1 VTADDA
7 LLPPADA
14 PSGRPGSARAPILI
28 VDDNKSKRLA
38 LKAALEPLGYDL
50 IEAASGVEGLRCV
63 MADEIAVILLDVRM
77 PIMDGFETAALIRQ
91 RAETELTPIIFVTA
105 HATDEVWSN
114 RYSAGAVDFLTAPVD
129 PDELRAKVSVL
140 ANLFLQSQ
148 DNKAKTRDLED
159 TAHQLKLLTDAAP
172 IGIFQTDD
180 ASRYTYTNAR
190 WSEITGVTREDAL
203 GAEWHTMLGAEAL
216 TGSLSQLDRHP
227 LGEEITSRLTI
238 PSESGPSRLAVLTA
252 RPLLDEG
259 RTSGWVGT
267 LADVTAEVEA
277 EASLVRA
284 RDTADEASRLKS
296 DFLANTSHEIRT
308 PMSGVIGWT
317 ELLMDTDLD
326 PAQRGFV
333 ESLSRSGAALMNVI
347 DAILDFSKIEAGR
360 LDVEDLDF
368 ELRSVVEEV
377 VDLLAHAA
385 LAKGLVLTAVLE
397 DSVPTTVRGDANR
410 LRQVLTNLVGNAVK
424 FTQSG
429 EITIRVTAESE
440 GAETVVRFE
449 VSDTG
454 VGIATDKLAMI
465 FEPFTQADTSI
476 TREHGGTGL
485 GLAITSRLTGLMGG
499 QVGVT
504 SEVGAGSTFWFTI
517 DVQSVSAAA

>member
-1 VTADDA
+1 MTSSDVLVQPQA
-7 LLPPADA
+7 PPTG
-14 PSGRPGSARAPILI
+14 PRGHARAPILI

-38 LKAALEPLGYDL
+38 LKAALEPLGYDM

-105 HATDEVWSN
+105 HATDEIWSN

-148 DNKAKTRDLED
+148 HNAAKTRDLED
-159 TAHQLKLLTDAAP
+159 TAHQLKLLTDAAQ

-180 ASRYTYTNAR
+180 ANRYTYTNAR
-190 WSEITGVTREDAL
+190 WSEITGVRREDAL
-203 GAEWHTMLGAEAL
+203 GAEWHTMLEAGQLAGAVGQFEGHL
-216 TGSLSQLDRHP
+216 P
-227 LGEEITSRLTI
+227 GEEITSRLTI
-238 PSESGPSRLAVLTA
+238 SSETGPSRLAVLTA
-252 RPLLDEG
+252 RPLLEKG
-259 RTSGWVGT
+259 QPSGWVGT
-267 LADVTAEVEA
+267 LSDVTAEA
-277 EASLVRA
+277 ESALMRA

-368 ELRSVVEEV
+368 DLGSVVEEV

-385 LAKGLVLTAVLE
+385 LVKGLVLEAALD
-397 DSVPTTVRGDANR
+397 DSVPAMVRGDANR

-424 FTQSG
+424 FTPSG
-429 EITIRVTAESE
+429 RISIRVSAETE
-440 GAETVVRFE
+440 GSETVVRFE

-454 VGIATDKLAMI
+454 VGIAADKLAMI

-485 GLAITSRLTGLMGG
+485 GLAITSQLTGLMGG